1 MKKITLF
8 KFTNP
13 FAAGILLGIVG
24 NVINLVIPLKIKQTI
39 DLNKLLGNSKN
50 FKLVFGI
57 VALLLASSIIDA
69 ISGSLI
75 SREGDKQITNIRLQ
89 IQKHLLNLPLS
100 FFNQNNSGELASRVI
115 NDATVVKNFVS
126 QSVPTAINNIITVL
140 GTIGLLFLLDWKLT
154 ALILLIFPLFT
165 IIAVPIGKVSKSIS
179 RDYQLKLS
187 ILNGVTT
194 ESFQNI
200 RSVKLNI
207 AENNIFNRFKEIL
220 IKLYKLSIK
229 ADVINAV
236 LSPFQV
242 LLSYGVVLILI
253 IYGGIRVSTG
263 TLTIGTLVSILI
275 YFFQLVPAIQSLT
288 NFYTSYK
295 QATGSIEKI
304 SEIINIPVE
313 KSIEKNRISEKQIS
327 NNLELKNA
335 YFSYDN
341 HKILKNINMFFPN
354 KSKTAIVGPSGA
366 GKTTIIN
373 ILTKLYPLNM
383 GEILLGNI
391 NSDNYDLS
399 SWRRLFS
406 VVTQENSIISGT
418 IKENLIFGLNR
429 DVSNNEIEECLKL
442 ANLWNEVKKMPE
454 TIYTIVGENGVKL
467 SGGQRQRL
475 QIARTYLKKAQFIIF
490 DEATS
495 NLDAD
500 SERLVTE
507 SMNKLAQTRTLI
519 VIAHRL
525 STVIDSDRI
534 YFLDHHQILA
544 CGTHSE
550 LLKELPAY
558 KKFVDEQMLSN
569 N

>member
-69 ISGSLI
+69 ISGFLI